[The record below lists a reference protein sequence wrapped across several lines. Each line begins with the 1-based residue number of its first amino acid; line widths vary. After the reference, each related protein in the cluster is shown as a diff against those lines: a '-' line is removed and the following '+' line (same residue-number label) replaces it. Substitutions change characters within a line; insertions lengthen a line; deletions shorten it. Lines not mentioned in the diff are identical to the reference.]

1 MPIEPDADTLFGTQI
16 APRPDVRRAPGA
28 APEAAA
34 APGPNPLLSEA
45 DGLLALVAP
54 LRATAQV
61 ADLARLQAQTA
72 IALQRFCE
80 RARRRGIAAS
90 QIEKAQFVLGTLLDH
105 VVETMPWGA
114 GGQWRKLNA
123 LKSAPGE
130 SAGHAAIR
138 QLAWMA
144 EDPTANRDLR
154 ELIYVA
160 LALGFEARVHGPA
173 AGSGEAEQARARVAA
188 MLAREPGAA
197 ARPLSAR
204 WRPAVRRG
212 GALGSWL
219 PLWVGSFTVAGLLA
233 VLYFSLALALGSQS
247 DRVFK
252 QIAAL
257 RLASFAKAPEAGGG
271 GAPAAAAK
279 PRLQPLLTDVATEGV
294 QVRDEADRSVVT
306 LRDAVLFEP
315 ATANLLRTATAS
327 LRPVAAALQG
337 VAGRVLVLG
346 HTDARSERSARYPSN
361 WELSVE
367 RARAAYD
374 ALRALGVPAAR
385 MRYDG
390 RADTEPLN
398 PAAPGQPGNGRIEI
412 VLLAGR

>member
-1 MPIEPDADTLFGTQI
+1 MPIEPDADTLFGTQV
-16 APRPDVRRAPGA
+16 AVRPDVARPQA
-28 APEAAA
+28 AAQEATA

-45 DGLLALVAP
+45 DGLLALVPP
-54 LRATAQV
+54 LRSTTQV
-61 ADLARLQAQTA
+61 ADLARLRAQIA
-72 IALQRFCE
+72 IALQRFDE

-90 QIEKAQFVLGTLLDH
+90 QAQKAHFVLGTLLDH
-105 VVETMPWGA
+105 VVATMPWGA
-114 GGQWRKLNA
+114 DGQWQRLNP

-130 SAGHAAIR
+130 SAGHSAIR
-138 QLAWMA
+138 QLARMA

-160 LALGFEARVHGPA
+160 LALGFEARAHGPA
-173 AGSGEAEQARARVAA
+173 GGAGEADQVRARVAA
-188 MLAREPGAA
+188 MLAREPGTA

-204 WRPAVRRG
+204 WRPAVRRSG
-212 GALGSWL
+212 VLASWL
-219 PLWVGSFTVAGLLA
+219 PLWAGSLTVAGLLA
-233 VLYFSLALALGSQS
+233 LLYFSLALALGSQS

-257 RLASFAKAPEAGGG
+257 RLPDSGAAS
-271 GAPAAAAK
+271 AAASQ
-279 PRLQPLLTDVATEGV
+279 PRLQPLLSGAASEAGL

-306 LRDAVLFEP
+306 LRDESLFEP
-315 ATANLLRTATAS
+315 GTANLLRSAS
-327 LRPVAAALQG
+327 ALLRPVAAALQG
-337 VAGRVLVLG
+337 VTGRVQVVG
-346 HTDARSERSARYPSN
+346 HTDTASRRSARYPSN

-367 RARAAYD
+367 RARAVYD
-374 ALRALGVPAAR
+374 ALSTLGVPAAR

-398 PAAPGQPGNGRIEI
+398 AGTVAAQGHNGRIEI